1 LLLYL
6 VGLGAFGQFWR
17 TSPEDAVEWPARRMT
32 MADTGNAIHLTLNA
46 TSCKKNRRTCSFTQ
60 VCRLI
65 AREQRS
71 TAWLSR

>member
-1 LLLYL
+1 M
-6 VGLGAFGQFWR
+6 
-17 TSPEDAVEWPARRMT
+17 EWPARRMT

-65 AREQRS
+65 AMGAEKYGLAQPVIGQTSAGIPGRGQPCRES
-71 TAWLSR
+71 WAT